1 MSIFKPLTLIP
12 LMLTSLMMPSHGQIP
27 EQLEGPIEIRKVN
40 GGRLAWRFLGDRG
53 DGAQNLG
60 LWIAEETETVR
71 GVVFSLHNG
80 TEAYLED
87 LHAFCRQEN
96 FALYAALIRW
106 ADFELVLPDQLAKLS
121 GALGHPEIPNVPW
134 AVIGGSRNVGA
145 LLNFTRLDA
154 HRDQRILCMLFNGG
168 PGPGLNLGDTPVRG
182 QTLPD
187 AEIFA
192 GIPMLTVNGAKDPY
206 TDHMKW
212 QTDVYPRIRARNFS
226 AAVAA
231 DWNAG
236 HARQRADV
244 LYFPFILEAYNHRV
258 PKDHDF
264 RDGPVTLKPFRFE
277 DGWMTEPID
286 WDNPATGEMKP
297 AADGPD
303 TVWLPSR
310 EFGELWNRF
319 HLQGQSEEEIIAM
332 WYSDGIPFWREAKR
346 PADVAGYPENI
357 VGLPPAARATL
368 EKLGSTP
375 PPTEA
380 ELRELRDQLRQAVES
395 PFKDRRDAAKT
406 LLERHTDSLSVVSH

>member
-1 MSIFKPLTLIP
+1 MSTPLTLGI
-12 LMLTSLMMPSHGQIP
+12 LMLTSLTLNAQPP
-27 EQLEGPIEIRKVN
+27 EQLESPIEIREVN

-60 LWIAEETETVR
+60 LWVADETETVR

-106 ADFELVLPDQLAKLS
+106 ADFEQVLPDQLAKLS
-121 GALGHPEIPNVPW
+121 AALDHPEIPNVPW

-145 LLNFTRLDA
+145 LLNFTRLDTR
-154 HRDQRILCMLFNGG
+154 RDQRILCMLFNGG
-168 PGPGLNLGDTPVRG
+168 PGPGLNLTDTPVRG
-182 QTLPD
+182 QTLTD
-187 AEIFA
+187 AEIFR
-192 GIPMLTVNGAKDPY
+192 GIPMLTVNGSEDPY

-212 QTDVYPRIRARNFS
+212 QTDVYPRIRARNFP

-231 DWNAG
+231 DWNVG
-236 HARQRADV
+236 HTRQRADV
-244 LYFPFILEAYNHRV
+244 LYFPFIREAYAMRV
-258 PKDHDF
+258 PKDNDF
-264 RDGPVTLKPFRFE
+264 RTGPVTLKPFRFE
-277 DGWMTEPID
+277 DGWMTESVD
-286 WDNPATGEMKP
+286 WTKPVTGELKP
-297 AADGPD
+297 AQDGPNS

-310 EFGELWNRF
+310 EFGDLWNRF

-346 PADVAGYPENI
+346 PADVAGLPENM

-368 EKLGSTP
+368 DQLGATP

-380 ELRELRDQLRQAVES
+380 ELRELRDKLLQAAES
-395 PFKDRRDAAKT
+395 LFKDRRDAATT
-406 LLERHTDSLSVVSH
+406 LLERHAEAFPSVSP